1 MLTYPEALDRVL
13 LTIQPLP
20 CEELPLPEALG
31 RTLAETVTAAWDMPP
46 ADNSAMDGY
55 AFALA
60 GAEPQTEWRVIGLAR
75 AGAGHI
81 GEVPAGA
88 AVKIMTGAPLPA
100 GCDTVA
106 PLEAVEQLSA
116 ERIRLGAGLQLGD
129 HVRCRGEEFRQGEPL
144 LAAGTA
150 LKAGAIG
157 LLAAAGV
164 ARVRVH
170 RRPRV
175 ALLTTGDELVDLG
188 VQPGPGQIVN
198 SNRYLLTARLQE
210 EGAEVWPLE
219 IAGDS
224 RQELTARLAQGLQA
238 DLLVTTGGV
247 SMGEYDLVK
256 ECLSELGFELGFW
269 KVAIKPGKPV
279 LFGTAQGTPVFGLPG
294 NPAAAAA
301 TFELFARPALRR
313 LAGDPAPQ
321 PRRCRAT
328 LTCPVRGAG
337 NRQSFLWGRVEESQG
352 HYRFTPSSRQGSGQ
366 MRGLQGAQ
374 ALLPLA
380 AEGPDLAAGSEV
392 ELLLIYLP

>member
-55 AFALA
+55 AFALGDRESQA
-60 GAEPQTEWRVIGLAR
+60 EWRVIGLAR
-75 AGAGHI
+75 AGVGHC
-81 GEVPAGA
+81 GEVPAAA

-106 PLEAVEQLSA
+106 PLETVEQLPDGS
-116 ERIRLGAGLQLGD
+116 IRLRERLRQGD
-129 HVRCRGEEFRQGEPL
+129 HVRCRGEEFRQGEAL
-144 LAAGTA
+144 LAAGTP

-164 ARVRVH
+164 TRVRVH

-188 VQPGPGQIVN
+188 VRPGPGQIVN

-224 RQELTARLAQGLQA
+224 RQELSARLAEGLQA
-238 DLLVTTGGV
+238 DLLLTTGGV

-256 ECLSELGFELGFW
+256 ECLGELDFQLGFW

-279 LFGTAQGTPVFGLPG
+279 LFGTARGTPVFGLPG

-313 LAGDPAPQ
+313 LAGDPAPH
-321 PRRCRAT
+321 PRRCRAS
-328 LTCPVRGAG
+328 LACGVRGAG

-352 HYRFTPSSRQGSGQ
+352 HYLFTPSSRQGSGQ

-380 AEGPDLAAGSEV
+380 ADGLDLAAGSEV

>member
-1 MLTYPEALDRVL
+1 MLTYLEALDRVL

-31 RTLAETVTAAWDMPP
+31 RTLAEAVMAAWDMPP

-60 GAEPQTEWRVIGLAR
+60 GLLPQAELAVAGLAR
-75 AGAGHI
+75 AGAGHG
-81 GEVPAGA
+81 GEVPPGA

-106 PLEAVEQLSA
+106 PLEEVEQLGD
-116 ERIRLGAGLQLGD
+116 ERIRLGAGLRPGD
-129 HVRCRGEEFRQGEPL
+129 HVRYRGEEFRQGEPL

-150 LKAGAIG
+150 LRAGAIG

-164 ARVRVH
+164 SRVRVH

-175 ALLTTGDELVDLG
+175 ALLTTGDELVELG
-188 VQPGPGQIVN
+188 VRPGPGQIVN

-210 EGAEVWPLE
+210 EGCEVWPLE

-238 DLLVTTGGV
+238 DLLLTTGGV
-247 SMGEYDLVK
+247 SMGDYDLVR
-256 ECLSELGFELGFW
+256 ECLDTLGFELGFW

-279 LFGTAQGTPVFGLPG
+279 LFGSVQGTPVFGLPG

-301 TFELFARPALRR
+301 TFQLFVAPALGR
-313 LAGDPAPQ
+313 LAGATDPHPA
-321 PRRCRAT
+321 RCRAE
-328 LTCPVRGAG
+328 LSCAVRGGG
-337 NRQSFLWGRVEESQG
+337 NRQSFLWGRLDTDQG
-352 HYRFTPSSRQGSGQ
+352 RYRFTPSNRQGSGQ
-366 MRGLQGAQ
+366 LRGLQGAQ
-374 ALLPLA
+374 ALLPLPA
-380 AEGPDLAAGSEV
+380 GSADLPAGSEV

>member
-55 AFALA
+55 AFALGDRESQA
-60 GAEPQTEWRVIGLAR
+60 EWRVIGLAR
-75 AGAGHI
+75 AGVGHC
-81 GEVPAGA
+81 GEVPAAA

-106 PLEAVEQLSA
+106 PLETVEQLPDGS
-116 ERIRLGAGLQLGD
+116 IRLRERLRQGD
-129 HVRCRGEEFRQGEPL
+129 HVRCRGEEFRQGEAL
-144 LAAGTA
+144 LAAGTP

-164 ARVRVH
+164 TRVRVH

-188 VQPGPGQIVN
+188 VRPGPGQIVN

-224 RQELTARLAQGLQA
+224 RQELSARLAEGLQA
-238 DLLVTTGGV
+238 DLLLTTGGV

-256 ECLSELGFELGFW
+256 ECLGELDFQLGFW

-279 LFGTAQGTPVFGLPG
+279 LFGTARGTPVFGLPG

-313 LAGDPAPQ
+313 LAGDPAPH
-321 PRRCRAT
+321 PRRCRAS
-328 LTCPVRGAG
+328 LACGVRGAG

-352 HYRFTPSSRQGSGQ
+352 HYLFTPSSRQGSGQ

-380 AEGPDLAAGSEV
+380 ADGPDLAAGSEV

>member
-1 MLTYPEALDRVL
+1 MLTYSEALDRVL

-55 AFALA
+55 ALAL
-60 GAEPQTEWRVIGLAR
+60 GGGEPQSEWKVIGLAR
-75 AGAGHI
+75 AGVGHC
-81 GEVPAGA
+81 GEVPAAA

-106 PLEAVEQLSA
+106 PLETVEQLPDG
-116 ERIRLGAGLQLGD
+116 RIRLRERLRQGD

-144 LAAGTA
+144 LVAGTA

-188 VQPGPGQIVN
+188 VRPGPGQIVN

-224 RQELTARLAQGLQA
+224 RQELSDRLAQGLQS
-238 DLLVTTGGV
+238 DLLLTTGGV

-256 ECLSELGFELGFW
+256 ECLGELGFQLGFW

-279 LFGTAQGTPVFGLPG
+279 LFGTARGTPVFGLPG

-313 LAGDPAPQ
+313 LAGDPAPH
-321 PRRCRAT
+321 PRRCRAS
-328 LTCPVRGAG
+328 LACGVRGAG

-352 HYRFTPSSRQGSGQ
+352 HYLFTPSSRQSSGQ

-380 AEGPDLAAGSEV
+380 ADGPDLAAGSEV